1 MIFGL
6 ISKVPFLNDLNAI
19 FYFIHLRALSIGLHN
34 ITVYATD
41 TFGNTGAS
49 KTIYFSI
56 EPFPVEWIAAAVVS
70 VAVGAGL
77 LFYFK
82 KRNH

>member
-1 MIFGL
+1 M
-6 ISKVPFLNDLNAI
+6 
-19 FYFIHLRALSIGLHN
+19 HN

-49 KTIYFSI
+49 ETIYFSI